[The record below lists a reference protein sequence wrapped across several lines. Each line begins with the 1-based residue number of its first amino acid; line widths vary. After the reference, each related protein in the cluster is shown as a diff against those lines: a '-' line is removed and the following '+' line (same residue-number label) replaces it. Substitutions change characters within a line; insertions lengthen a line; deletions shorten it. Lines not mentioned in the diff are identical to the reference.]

1 MNFWSSDQ
9 LKNAAETF
17 FSLHMYALMFSFV
30 ATKMIL
36 VATPAT
42 DINQLFPFIS
52 FSPLNLFPCTPIKP
66 HETGNSMEGEPKHI
80 N

>member
-1 MNFWSSDQ
+1 
-9 LKNAAETF
+9 
-17 FSLHMYALMFSFV
+17 MFSFV

-66 HETGNSMEGEPKHI
+66 HETGNSMEGESKHI